1 VEEIMRK
8 PFQILSSIAVAA
20 VLLSA
25 NPASA
30 QSVNLAYNTTLYSD
44 SSHTTVVGHIVW
56 NGCDAYNY
64 PTYRLFGTY
73 SYYGVDEH
81 VGYCVDGEMQPL

>member
-1 VEEIMRK
+1 MRK
-8 PFQILSSIAVAA
+8 PIRIIGSLAVAA

-30 QSVNLAYNTTLYSD
+30 QSVNPAYNTTLYSD
-44 SSHTTVVGHIVW
+44 ASHTTQVGMIVW

-73 SYYGVDEH
+73 SYYGVDEP
-81 VGYCVDGEMQPL
+81 VGYCVDGDMQPL